1 MHYDCERTIQQQS
14 DDVKDTSAVNTYSTV
29 ENQIVDTEQAT
40 SVSLVNKQ
48 RVNIA

>member
-14 DDVKDTSAVNTYSTV
+14 DDVKDTSTVNTYGTGD
-29 ENQIVDTEQAT
+29 NQIVNTEQAT
-40 SVSLVNKQ
+40 SLSLVNQQ